1 MSFWKGNSIQLFWQ
15 FPEQTTR
22 FREPK
27 GLPWKRRLK
36 GSMQSTQ
43 ASSEHRVKNS
53 PLPARGAPTWR
64 HLRTAALGPTCGLE
78 KHVAIL
84 GLGGKELQCHAQC
97 QDYPRVLGLEW
108 QKILG
113 KKDSLPSPTM
123 ASGSIGQDTISG
135 HDAHVPGSGLTSFW
149 PLASLGTCPPVAI
162 NVLKTF
168 WRPRFTLERR
178 CLLPLTGPIF
188 PRFSGTENES
198 YTVN

>member
-1 MSFWKGNSIQLFWQ
+1 MEEEAQ
-15 FPEQTTR
+15 
-22 FREPK
+22 
-27 GLPWKRRLK
+27 GLHPIHSGKLR
-36 GSMQSTQ
+36 
-43 ASSEHRVKNS
+43 ASSKEFTTPS
-53 PLPARGAPTWR
+53 RGCWR

-84 GLGGKELQCHAQC
+84 GPGGKELQCHAHG

-108 QKILG
+108 QDILG
-113 KKDSLPSPTM
+113 KKDSFLTSLPSPPM
-123 ASGSIGQDTISG
+123 APGSIRQDTISG

-149 PLASLGTCPPVAI
+149 LLASLGTCPPVAI

-168 WRPRFTLERR
+168 WRPSFTLERR

-188 PRFSGTENES
+188 PRFSGTENEN